1 MKQEEIV
8 YGQALIDVPPS
19 PELNKALAR
28 TGYDPYQALC
38 EVIDNS
44 SDAIKN
50 RLEEQESQDKG
61 TIYIIAKN
69 WESDSLPRELV
80 VVDTGCGMNN
90 NNHSLA
96 HVWGLGQ
103 SSESKTQNT
112 ENRCGVFGIGLKAAT
127 MSIASSATFTSR
139 SALSQRFRTSV
150 YNPSEQRKRGDW
162 KIPVFDLCEE
172 TTEQWAVNKYLK
184 NQVGTVLV
192 LRGLHEGYPAKQDKF
207 YNNLETEISRI
218 YRKDLKD
225 GIYQVKLGKNRILDE
240 SNTIDP
246 LVSLDPNH
254 NSEWFF
260 GGPNHCDTFE
270 FEGHRFEIRAC
281 HWPMGYAGNSK
292 SNIKKTLGSGI
303 SGNYKRGV
311 YFLRNGREIGILSG
325 DSSGFWRLPTAS
337 NYFVEINFLD
347 NGNSSDLPVQTDF
360 GKKSVKMIPNY
371 VSFMRRK
378 LDPSVRKVGAY
389 KVKSKPQSVSDTKKI
404 YEQIV
409 GSSIK
414 VLRRGKTESTKSS
427 SGVVSK
433 TAGDKTYRTRNT
445 YKGKSSEPFYID
457 YSDGYRAKAK
467 FEHVED
473 FMRRDFPFWE
483 EQQSD
488 GTVKI
493 FINEATSF
501 VQSLIKVDEN
511 YSFLYPTA
519 AGLVISVS
527 NNVKDANERTE
538 VLGGFGSLVNDFTDK
553 KRKSK
558 VAEVMNMESGQAKL
572 KDAPIA
578 VSGQ

>member
-38 EVIDNS
+38 EVFDNS

-69 WESDSLPRELV
+69 WQSDSQSRELV
-80 VVDTGCGMNN
+80 VVDTGCGLNN
-90 NNHSLA
+90 DNHSLA

-112 ENRCGVFGIGLKAAT
+112 ENRCGVFGIGLKAAA
-127 MSIASSATFTSR
+127 MSIATSATFTSR
-139 SALSQRFRTSV
+139 SALSQQFRTSV
-150 YNPSEQRKRGDW
+150 YNPDAQRKRGDW
-162 KIPVFDLCEE
+162 KIPVFDLPQQ
-172 TTEQWAVNKYLK
+172 TTEQWAVNNYLK

-207 YNNLETEISRI
+207 YNNLETVISRI
-218 YRKDLKD
+218 YRKDLKE

-246 LVSLDPNH
+246 LFSADPNH
-254 NSEWFF
+254 DSEWFF
-260 GGPNHCDTFE
+260 GGPNFSDTFE
-270 FEGHRFEIRAC
+270 FEGHTFGIRAC
-281 HWPMGYAGNSK
+281 HWKLGMVGRAK
-292 SNIKKTLGSGI
+292 SDIKKNLGSGI
-303 SGNYKRGV
+303 AGTYKRGV

-325 DSSGFWRLPTAS
+325 DSSGFWTLSSVS

-347 NGNSSDLPVQTDF
+347 HGNSSDLPVQTDF
-360 GKKSVKMIPNY
+360 GKKSVKMTPSF
-371 VSFMRRK
+371 VSYMRRK
-378 LDPSVRKVGAY
+378 LELCVKKVNAY
-389 KVKSKPQSVSDTKKI
+389 KVKTKSQSVGDTKKQF
-404 YEQIV
+404 EQIV
-409 GSSIK
+409 GSLIK
-414 VLRRGKTESTKSS
+414 VERKDKTESTKSS
-427 SGVVSK
+427 SGVASK
-433 TAGDKTYRTRNT
+433 TAGNRTYRTRNT

-457 YSDGYRAKAK
+457 YSDGYRAKVT

-473 FMRRDFPFWE
+473 FMRRDFPFWQ
-483 EQQSD
+483 EQQED
-488 GTVKI
+488 GHVKI
-493 FINEATSF
+493 FINEATLY
-501 VQSLIKVDEN
+501 VQSFIKVDEN
-511 YSFLYPTA
+511 YSLLYKTA
-519 AGLVISVS
+519 AGLVTSVS
-527 NNVKDANERTE
+527 NNVKDTTERTE

-553 KRKSK
+553 ERKSK
-558 VAEVMNMESGQAKL
+558 VAEVMNVESGQANL
-572 KDAPIA
+572 EDTPVA